1 MLLKQLYIPI
11 FKINFKF
18 LIFRLISKIIIFIF
32 FIDKNYRFS
41 NSFQQILST
50 AQKINFRNKVY
61 SFKDGNERLY
71 WRHTTQFKEE
81 IGLCNWID
89 TFNKKDIFC
98 DIGSNVGMFT
108 IYAAKKKILTYSI
121 EPHPS
126 NLDKLHWNIF
136 LNNVSNFV
144 IVMPIT
150 LFNKNGCANFCF
162 RDLTSGVAKNFLGKS
177 KNSKINFKYLFFN
190 FDEIIK
196 KSKIKFP
203 NKVKIDVDG
212 NELEILYGM
221 KNTLKIIDEIYI
233 EMYTFKKKNSNYNK
247 IINFLKKNKFE
258 VTKKFEENYI
268 FKKNI
273 K

>member
-1 MLLKQLYIPI
+1 MLIKQLYLPLL
-11 FKINFKF
+11 KIDFKF

-32 FIDKNYRFS
+32 FIDKNSRFS

-50 AQKINFRNKVY
+50 AQKINFRNKEY
-61 SFKDGNERLY
+61 FFKDGHERLY

-81 IGLCNWID
+81 VGLCNWID

-108 IYAAKKKILTYSI
+108 IYAAKKKIFTYSV

-136 LNNVSNFV
+136 FNNVSNFV
-144 IVMPIT
+144 IVMPIA
-150 LFNKNGCANFCF
+150 LFSKNGCDKFCI
-162 RDLTSGVAKNFLGKS
+162 RDLTPGVAKNFLGKS
-177 KNSKINFKYLFFN
+177 KNYKINFKYLFFS

-221 KNTLKIIDEIYI
+221 KNALKIIDEIYI
-233 EMYTFKKKNSNYNK
+233 EMYASGKKRSDYNK
-247 IINFLKKNKFE
+247 IINLLKKNKFE
-258 VTKKFEENYI
+258 VKKKFEENYI
-268 FKKNI
+268 FKKNS
-273 K
+273 